1 MYNGYLANHFI
12 SRFGNMY
19 IDSKNQRVVLF
30 DSPQDSTSLLV
41 TDLQEVVQKLK
52 QGIYEYRTKK
62 NNSLLQRVF
71 RK

>member
-1 MYNGYLANHFI
+1 MAI
-12 SRFGNMY
+12 
-19 IDSKNQRVVLF
+19 F